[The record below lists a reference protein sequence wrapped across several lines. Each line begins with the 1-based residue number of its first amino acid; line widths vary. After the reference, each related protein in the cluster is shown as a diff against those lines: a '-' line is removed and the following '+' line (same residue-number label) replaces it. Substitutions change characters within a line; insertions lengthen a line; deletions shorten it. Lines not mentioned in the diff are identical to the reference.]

1 MKILKNLVL
10 VDESHKLNLK
20 KVDIVIDDGKIVD
33 IVEEYNGDCDN
44 ITHYNGE
51 YVSPGWIDL
60 HVHVF
65 ENETDIST
73 EADRVGV
80 ESGVTVICD
89 AGSSGESNIEE
100 FYELAKTKNTIIK
113 SWINIASTGL
123 RDRHEL
129 KDPSNVNIEKTLE
142 KMEEFSDFVVGLK
155 VRASSSV
162 MGEDTLTPFEKAKII
177 REKSGKPIMVHI
189 GNYPP
194 TYEEVL
200 GHLRKDDI
208 ITHCFH
214 GKPGNILTEE
224 NKIKPYML
232 SKRKEGIKYDV
243 GHGQDSFSYSVANF
257 AKKDSFYPDSL
268 SSDLHKYNLDGPVYS
283 LANVVNKFLEL
294 GFDLNEVIN
303 WVTINP
309 AKMIKLEGLG
319 TLENG
324 NDANLTIFKID
335 DEEKDLIDSQ
345 KEIIHVHSVV
355 KMVGV
360 YIKGESYKVK
370 YEN

>member
-10 VDESHKLNLK
+10 VDETHELNLK
-20 KVDIVIDDGKIVD
+20 KVDILIDDGKIVD
-33 IVEEYNGDCDN
+33 IVEEYNGSSGE
-44 ITHYNGE
+44 ITNYNGE
-51 YVSPGWIDL
+51 FVSPGWIDL

-65 ENETDIST
+65 ENETDISID
-73 EADRVGV
+73 ADRIGV
-80 ESGVTVICD
+80 DSGVAVVCD
-89 AGSSGESNIEE
+89 AGSSGEANIED
-100 FYELAKTKNTIIK
+100 FYELAKTKKTIIK

-123 RDRHEL
+123 RNRHEL
-129 KDPSNVNIEKTLE
+129 KDPTNVNVEKTLE
-142 KMEEFSDFVVGLK
+142 KMKKFNDFIIGIK

-162 MGEDTLTPFEKAKII
+162 MGEDTLTPFEKAKEI
-177 REKSGKPIMVHI
+177 REKSDKPIMVHI
-189 GNYPP
+189 GNFPP
-194 TYEEVL
+194 TFEEVL
-200 GHLRKDDI
+200 SHLKKDDV

-214 GKPGNILTEE
+214 GKPGNILNEE

-257 AKKDSFYPDSL
+257 AKKDYFYPDSL
-268 SSDLHKYNLDGPVYS
+268 SSDLHKYNLNGPVYS

-294 GFDLNEVIN
+294 GFELNEVIN

-309 AKMIKLEGLG
+309 AKMIKLDGFESLK
-319 TLENG
+319 NG
-324 NDANLTIFKID
+324 NEANLTIFKID
-335 DEEKDLIDSQ
+335 KEKKELVDSQ
-345 KEIIHVHSVV
+345 NEKINVNSVV

-360 YIKGESYKVK
+360 YLKGESHKVK